1 MLPIIRVNKKPSL
14 SEVKTLIRELGGEW
28 QAFEA
33 SPEASQGVLENSTS
47 WVGVDYFPEEDGEL
61 PYFEL
66 GMYGPSPE
74 LLANQFAIAAIEKW
88 GGTTENL
95 VTT

>member
-1 MLPIIRVNKKPSL
+1 MLPIIRVNKKPNL
-14 SEVKTLIRELGGEW
+14 SEIKMLISDLGGEW
-28 QAFEA
+28 QVFEA

-47 WVGVDYFPEEDGEL
+47 WVSVDYFPEEDGEP

-66 GMYGPSPE
+66 GLYGPSPE
-74 LLANQFAIAAIEKW
+74 LLAKQFAVAAIEKW

-95 VTT
+95 VIT